1 MKRILPAAL
10 LLCVTLLS
18 LASFTNDSNPYLP
31 AAPLGETDCV
41 MVFTISDTECIKIL
55 SQKDSDFHAYGEWIT
70 GDGSRPVRLSEH
82 IEPRGC
88 GGSSVSGMNLEFFS
102 PEERSHTVTGDEKVY
117 WFEKNAR
124 EISYITELKSGE
136 KIPVTYSAEP
146 AENYRPRWV
155 SERLLSF
162 ENTANSL
169 YRADGLGF
177 WYDFENERGEWL
189 TNGATVPIRMTIWAV
204 SPENVRLTVF
214 DNADGQKILTAVG
227 KLTDENTFVADE
239 VSGEMFYKDTVTS
252 LTIVKVP
259 RSETRP

>member
-1 MKRILPAAL
+1 MKKLFLTVL
-10 LLCVTLLS
+10 LLCVMLFS
-18 LASFTNDSNPYLP
+18 FVSFTNDADPYLP
-31 AAPLGETDCV
+31 TAPLGETDCV
-41 MVFTISDTECIKIL
+41 MIFTISDTECIKIL
-55 SQKDSDFHAYGEWIT
+55 SQKDSAFHGYGEWIT
-70 GDGSRPVRLSEH
+70 GDSSRPVRLSEH
-82 IEPRGC
+82 IESRGC
-88 GGSSVSGMNLEFFS
+88 GGSSISGMDLGFFN

-136 KIPVTYSAEP
+136 KIQVTYSAEP

-169 YRADGLGF
+169 YREDALGF

-189 TNGATVPIRMTIWAV
+189 TNGVTVPIRMTVWAV

-214 DNADGQKILTAVG
+214 DDTDGKKILTAVG

-239 VSGEMFYKDTVTS
+239 ISGEMFYRDTVTS
-252 LTIVKVP
+252 LAIVKVP
-259 RSETRP
+259 RAGAQP